1 MSLSC
6 ALSHTLHHDLAGTS
20 RRLQAVFIQQAKR
33 GFSECRHVAVSV
45 DCARRLAMRISTVT
59 KNGW

>member
-1 MSLSC
+1 MSLSY
-6 ALSHTLHHDLAGTS
+6 ALSHTLHHDLAGAS
-20 RRLQAVFIQQAKR
+20 RRLQAVFILQAKR
-33 GFSECRHVAVSV
+33 AYVECRHVAASV

>member
-1 MSLSC
+1 MPIHGEVIQ
-6 ALSHTLHHDLAGTS
+6 AVHNDLMAFS
-20 RRLQAVFIQQAKR
+20 RRVQAVFILQAER
-33 GFSECRHVAVSV
+33 AFAECRHVAASV

>member
-1 MSLSC
+1 MSLSR
-6 ALSHTLHHDLAGTS
+6 ARSLTLHHTLAGTS
-20 RRLQAVFIQQAKR
+20 RRLQAVFILQAKR
-33 GFSECRHVAVSV
+33 AYAECRDVAASV